1 MLSPPS
7 RCCSLSSDNSPLS
20 HSSYSAGGSF
30 RDCHLIAACSQDLL
44 TRHKPMVAAYLNSHY
59 EEV

>member
-7 RCCSLSSDNSPLS
+7 RCCSLSSDNSLWV
-20 HSSYSAGGSF
+20 HSLYSAEGSSQ
-30 RDCHLIAACSQDLL
+30 DCHLIAPCSQDLL